1 MPALRKANGCIL
13 LTSSGASTG
22 AYSAWGAY
30 SASKAAINQLAA
42 QLACE
47 EQQLTIL
54 SIRPGVV
61 DTDMQKDLRDSH
73 YSKMAEKDNEKF
85 QSLYKSRQLLR
96 PEQPGHVMAKVV
108 LDPPKKLSG
117 QYLK

>member
-1 MPALRKANGCIL
+1 M
-13 LTSSGASTG
+13 
-22 AYSAWGAY
+22 
-30 SASKAAINQLAA
+30 NQFAR

-47 EQQLTIL
+47 EPNITTL

-61 DTDMQKDLRDSH
+61 DTEMQRDLRETH
-73 YSKMAEKDNEKF
+73 FTAMAQEDNEKF
-85 QSLYKSRQLLR
+85 RVLHKSNQLLR

-108 LDPPKKLSG
+108 LDPPRQISG

>member
-1 MPALRKANGCIL
+1 
-13 LTSSGASTG
+13 
-22 AYSAWGAY
+22 
-30 SASKAAINQLAA
+30 
-42 QLACE
+42 
-47 EQQLTIL
+47 
-54 SIRPGVV
+54 
-61 DTDMQKDLRDSH
+61 MQKDLRDSH

-85 QSLYKSRQLLR
+85 QSLYKSKQLLR

>member
-1 MPALRKANGCIL
+1 M
-13 LTSSGASTG
+13 
-22 AYSAWGAY
+22 
-30 SASKAAINQLAA
+30 NQFAA

-47 EQQLTIL
+47 ESQLTTL

-61 DTDMQKDLRDSH
+61 DTDMQKELRDTH
-73 YSKMAEKDNEKF
+73 YSKMAEKDNKKF
-85 QSLYKSRQLLR
+85 QGLHKTRQLLH